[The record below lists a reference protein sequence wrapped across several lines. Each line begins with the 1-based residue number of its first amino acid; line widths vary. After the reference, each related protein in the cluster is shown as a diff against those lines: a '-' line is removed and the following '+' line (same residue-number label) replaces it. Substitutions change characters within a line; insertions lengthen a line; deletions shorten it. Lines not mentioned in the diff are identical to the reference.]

1 MNLWKNESGVL
12 GSKGNENM
20 TDIDSKFKLW
30 SVGQGLFYT
39 GKIKHES
46 ITNSFQFM
54 YDCGGSKKGIIS
66 KEIDE
71 YLNCFNQKN
80 EIDMLVISHFDND
93 HINGLPHLLKKVNK
107 IKKIFIPYYYNLSSY
122 LLLVAYIYGNGGDLS
137 SKVDNIFLVRPSR
150 HEGEERQYDIDELGI
165 EDEIDETYRIGN
177 ISVSKIDLSSCISLR
192 GVWKFKFY
200 NTLLKEETSI
210 GKVKKDIDSLIKQHN
225 SVGLE
230 DLLSN
235 HWDDSVK
242 KGLKTIYDSNVPV
255 NSVTKKFK
263 NSSQNQA
270 SLCLYHSTL
279 IRNKYSKMIFKQ
291 NRMNDCSL
299 FYKDRCCLNFLC
311 RSIENIGT
319 MLTGD
324 ISLRSEDQKSKQKYE
339 HFCEYFASEK
349 NNTVIFLVP
358 HHGSSNNWNPNIPV
372 DFKNINFFINSA
384 GLDNRHKHPDGNVIK
399 DILSTGANFLWAN
412 EKNWVEY
419 CINYFE

>member
-1 MNLWKNESGVL
+1 M

-20 TDIDSKFKLW
+20 IDIHSKFKLW

-46 ITNSFQFM
+46 ITDSFQFM
-54 YDCGGSKKGIIS
+54 YDCGGTNKETISKK
-66 KEIDE
+66 IDE
-71 YLNCFNQKN
+71 YLNCFNHKN
-80 EIDMLVISHFDND
+80 EIDMLVISHFDTD
-93 HINGLPHLLKKVNK
+93 HINGLPHLFKKINK
-107 IKKIFIPYYYNLSSY
+107 IKKIFIPYYYDLSSY
-122 LLLVAYIYGNGGDLS
+122 LLLVAYLYGNDGDLS
-137 SKVDNIFLVRPSR
+137 SKVDNIVLVRTSR
-150 HEGEERQYDIDELGI
+150 HEGEETLYDLDELGL
-165 EDEIDETYRIGN
+165 ENKIDETYRIGN
-177 ISVSKIDLSSCISLR
+177 ISVSEIDLSSCISLR
-192 GVWKFKFY
+192 GIWKFKFY

-210 GKVKKDIDSLIKQHN
+210 DKVKKDIDSLIKQHN
-225 SVGLE
+225 SAGLE

-242 KGLKTIYDSNVPV
+242 KGLKAIYDSNVPE
-255 NSVTKKFK
+255 NSVNKKFK

-279 IRNKYSKMIFKQ
+279 VRNKYSNIIFKQ
-291 NRMNDCSL
+291 NRMNDCL
-299 FYKDRCCLNFLC
+299 RFYKYCSCLSFCC
-311 RSIENIGT
+311 RRIENIGT

-349 NNTVIFLVP
+349 NKTVIFLVP

-384 GLDNRHKHPDGNVIK
+384 GLDNCYKHPDGNVIK

-419 CINYFE
+419 RINYFR